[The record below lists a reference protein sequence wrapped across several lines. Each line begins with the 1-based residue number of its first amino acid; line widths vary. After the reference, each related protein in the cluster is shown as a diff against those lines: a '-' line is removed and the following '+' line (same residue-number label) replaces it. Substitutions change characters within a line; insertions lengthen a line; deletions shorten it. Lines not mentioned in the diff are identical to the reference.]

1 MKIYSE
7 KLLEI
12 EKRVEEMAI
21 ENDYARKRLELDLVC
36 IYVRELEDKVE
47 RLQKEK
53 LQLLNNKLK
62 R

>member
-62 R
+62 

>member
-1 MKIYSE
+1 MRIKSE
-7 KLLEI
+7 KLEEI
-12 EKRVEEMAI
+12 RDRVDGMAI
-21 ENDYARKRLELDLVC
+21 ENEYSKLRIELDLTC

-62 R
+62 

>member
-47 RLQKEK
+47 KLQKEK

-62 R
+62 